1 MPLQTRANSTK
12 IATQGQSTGQT
23 VMIRSVN
30 ILNFR
35 CFEKLSLSRL
45 ARINVLVGHNASGK
59 TALLEGLF
67 LSIATS
73 PEAVLRVGSWRGLT
87 AERGGV
93 IGFSPKFYEAIWEDL
108 FYSFDKGRK
117 VSIEVIGERG
127 PTRSLKIFYKPGEA
141 LALPWKTPPTE
152 LAVITPIN
160 FQLTLSGQKK
170 GKKTSKKTIVLE
182 PTLTREGFKFGRFPQ
197 TIEGAFIN
205 PANLPSHEEAA
216 SRFSSLSKLGQEGS
230 VLRRVKKLY
239 PFVEGLSV
247 EDHMGQYLLHASVH
261 SSSRKMPLGIISAGL
276 NKLCTILIAMA
287 SYPGGVVL
295 VDEIENGFYYDM
307 LSSVWAAILESS
319 TENDTQVFA
328 STHSGESLRGLL
340 ESMKGSESEFTLLRT
355 KKTDGQCV
363 VEQSTGKDFKAA
375 IEEKLEIR

>member
-73 PEAVLRVGSWRGLT
+73 PEAVLRVVSWRGLT
-87 AERGGV
+87 ERGGV
-93 IGFSPKFYEAIWEDL
+93 VGFSPKYYEAIWEDL
-108 FYSFDKGRK
+108 FYSFDKGRE
-117 VSIEVIGERG
+117 VSIEVIGEPG
-127 PTRSLKIFYKPGEA
+127 LKRSLKIFYKAGEA
-141 LALPWKTPPTE
+141 LPLPLETPPTE
-152 LAVITPIN
+152 LSVITPIN
-160 FQLTLSGQKK
+160 FQLTLTSKKK

-182 PTLTREGFKFGRFPQ
+182 PTLTREGFQFGRFPQ

-216 SRFSSLSKLGQEGS
+216 RRFSSLSKVGKEGS
-230 VLRRVKKLY
+230 VVRRVTKLY

-247 EDHMGQYLLHASVH
+247 EDHMGQYLVHASVH
-261 SSSRKMPLGIISAGL
+261 SSPRKMPLGIISAGL

-287 SYPGGVVL
+287 TYPGGVVL

-319 TENDTQVFA
+319 TENNTQVFA

-340 ESMKGSESEFTLLRT
+340 ESMRGSESEFTLLRT

-363 VEQSTGKDFKAA
+363 VEQSTGKDLKAA